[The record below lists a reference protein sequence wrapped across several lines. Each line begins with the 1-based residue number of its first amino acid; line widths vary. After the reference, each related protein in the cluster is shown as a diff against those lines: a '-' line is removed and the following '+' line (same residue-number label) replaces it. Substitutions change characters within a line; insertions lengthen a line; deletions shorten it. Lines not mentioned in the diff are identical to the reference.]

1 MEEINMRFVRTLAA
15 AAILGCSMVAGQAAA
30 LPILYA
36 NYNLVT
42 APGESPLSSLVIRH
56 PYGGMT
62 STYHIP
68 INMGHWGGADSI
80 APGYKMNTLHYLNTP
95 QAATLYVGL
104 FKFKAPLPERYQ
116 VISFDFAPGTF
127 ASTGTFQS
135 IGAMNAQITIGFKE
149 GPRVPEPSTWAL
161 MIVGFGAIGSAM
173 RRRVRGRALALT

>member
-1 MEEINMRFVRTLAA
+1 MRFGKMAA
-15 AAILGCSMVAGQAAA
+15 AAVALMCSALAGQAQA

-68 INMGHWGGADSI
+68 INMGHWGGASI

-116 VISFDFAPGTF
+116 TISFDFAPGTF
-127 ASTGTFQS
+127 SNTGTFQS

-149 GPRVPEPSTWAL
+149 GPRVPEPATWAL
-161 MIVGFGAIGSAM
+161 MILGFGATGMALRQ
-173 RRRVRGRALALT
+173 RRRAYPVMA